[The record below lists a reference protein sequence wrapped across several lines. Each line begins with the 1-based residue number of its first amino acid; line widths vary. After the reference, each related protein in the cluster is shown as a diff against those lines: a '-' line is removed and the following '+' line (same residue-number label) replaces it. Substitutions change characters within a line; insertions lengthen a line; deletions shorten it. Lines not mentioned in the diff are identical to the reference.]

1 MSKFQEIW
9 QTFAKTFSESTRR
22 RHFSP
27 LHILLVMCLNLALAP
42 AVLAATGAQI
52 SRSQAYSIAALGLL
66 TFGLGA
72 YLFFVIFQPEK
83 F

>member
-1 MSKFQEIW
+1 MSRFQYIW
-9 QTFAKTFSESTRR
+9 QTFAETFSESTRR
-22 RHFSP
+22 RHFST
-27 LHILLVMCLNLALAP
+27 LQILLVMCLNLALAP

-72 YLFFVIFQPEK
+72 YLVFVIFQPEK

>member
-1 MSKFQEIW
+1 MSKFPDIW
-9 QTFAKTFSESTRR
+9 QTLAETFSESSKR

-27 LHILLVMCLNLALAP
+27 LQILLVMCLNLALAP

-52 SRSQAYSIAALGLL
+52 SRSQAYGITALGLL